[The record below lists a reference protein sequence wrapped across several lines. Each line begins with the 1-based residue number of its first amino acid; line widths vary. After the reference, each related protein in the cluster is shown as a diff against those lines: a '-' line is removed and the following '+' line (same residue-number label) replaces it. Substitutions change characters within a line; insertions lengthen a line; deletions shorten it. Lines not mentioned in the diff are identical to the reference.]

1 MASLFIPG
9 YPEVSSIVAGLH
21 SLLPYDPHAQIKIDA
36 YLPCGAAAHQNLSL
50 RGLTVSSLVLLPE
63 DAPQLGTLP
72 DLGPVFRACIVA
84 KQWGAS
90 LLAHTLHGCF
100 PCPRPPLRGPP
111 DADSASVA
119 ALVNILLGSLLGL
132 YPGCI
137 KRPPFPTRSAVYG
150 RVHAVLASGAEGMAA
165 FVRKYPALFSL
176 ALSEY
181 VCHVLPL
188 FFPAEFEGLVDSC
201 PVAPFFAAGPA
212 LFDQFRQ
219 DHLDTGD
226 EPWGALAVAAAQVN
240 ERMGRVFRSKCRQPA
255 PFLRRVPGGE
265 ASMRELL
272 AALSCPRITSYPCHK
287 VDATMLRGEYAVLL
301 GGQQLAD
308 VALLHGLVQIHA
320 LPPNV
325 RALQQ
330 LVIDGMRQRCQRQ
343 ARLRRTKHLCLLCER
358 RGRKG
363 VPRLCSRTFGVVC
376 QSCGDNPDSMLAIDM
391 IGRVVTIQGRHY
403 VFAPCC
409 GTVQEYTGSGRDFQ
423 QMPWPRAYGGSGQDF
438 RLAPCPHG
446 LPPVSGGEDR
456 VVYLP
461 CCGKLVEAC
470 DAKGAHCPVCRAPRE
485 DPGSKRGRPICAI
498 CGGVSLPRAHE
509 CLNHVTARLGSVHLC
524 QRHTPPEEWL
534 RGVSTRRQFDQ
545 VCQDWEC
552 RARGTGRGG
561 RG

>member
-1 MASLFIPG
+1 
-9 YPEVSSIVAGLH
+9 
-21 SLLPYDPHAQIKIDA
+21 
-36 YLPCGAAAHQNLSL
+36 
-50 RGLTVSSLVLLPE
+50 
-63 DAPQLGTLP
+63 
-72 DLGPVFRACIVA
+72 
-84 KQWGAS
+84 
-90 LLAHTLHGCF
+90 
-100 PCPRPPLRGPP
+100 
-111 DADSASVA
+111 
-119 ALVNILLGSLLGL
+119 
-132 YPGCI
+132 
-137 KRPPFPTRSAVYG
+137 
-150 RVHAVLASGAEGMAA
+150 
-165 FVRKYPALFSL
+165 
-176 ALSEY
+176 
-181 VCHVLPL
+181 
-188 FFPAEFEGLVDSC
+188 
-201 PVAPFFAAGPA
+201 
-212 LFDQFRQ
+212 
-219 DHLDTGD
+219 
-226 EPWGALAVAAAQVN
+226 
-240 ERMGRVFRSKCRQPA
+240 
-255 PFLRRVPGGE
+255 
-265 ASMRELL
+265 
-272 AALSCPRITSYPCHK
+272 
-287 VDATMLRGEYAVLL
+287 
-301 GGQQLAD
+301 
-308 VALLHGLVQIHA
+308 
-320 LPPNV
+320 
-325 RALQQ
+325 
-330 LVIDGMRQRCQRQ
+330 
-343 ARLRRTKHLCLLCER
+343 
-358 RGRKG
+358 
-363 VPRLCSRTFGVVC
+363 
-376 QSCGDNPDSMLAIDM
+376 MLAIDM